1 MTAVVKTTG
10 SISEA
15 LVALQANLPRVGLDR
30 SASIKSDKGSFS
42 YKYAGLNDVNEALLP
57 ALAAVGLAFTAL
69 PTIDGDRFVLGY
81 SLLHTS
87 GQERAGVYPLPDPA
101 RATPQQIGSAIT
113 YARRYCILAVT
124 GLAPDPDDDGQAANH
139 APASQP
145 MERKAERGPAPSDPW
160 ANVEIAKPP
169 VVTDAVWFAKWRER
183 ALLAGTL
190 GELRGLHGEMVEQ
203 HKTRNLTDEDRRDAE
218 ALVVE
223 MKEQVESEASLITET
238 TEPGNPDQAEARLA
252 FVESKS

>member
-1 MTAVVKTTG
+1 MTAAVKTTS
-10 SISEA
+10 SINEA
-15 LVALQANLPRVGLDR
+15 LVALQGNLPRVGLDR

-69 PTIDGDRFVLGY
+69 PMIDGDRFVLAY
-81 SLLHTS
+81 ALRHTS
-87 GQERAGVYPLPDPA
+87 GEELAGLYPLPDPA

-139 APASQP
+139 APAGGRMERP
-145 MERKAERGPAPSDPW
+145 ERKAERGPLPEDPW
-160 ANVEIAKPP
+160 AGHENAKPP
-169 VVTDAVWFAKWRER
+169 VVTDAVWFSKWRER
-183 ALLAGTL
+183 TALAGTI

-203 HKTRNLTDEDRRDAE
+203 HKTRNLTDDDRRDAE
-218 ALVVE
+218 TLLGE
-223 MKEQVESEASLITET
+223 MREQIEAEGALITET
-238 TEPGNPDQAEARLA
+238 QVPA
-252 FVESKS
+252 

>member
-1 MTAVVKTTG
+1 MTAAVKKTG

-15 LVALQANLPRVGLDR
+15 LVALQANLPRVAADR
-30 SASIKSDKGSFS
+30 KANAGTFN

-139 APASQP
+139 APAGER
-145 MERKAERGPAPSDPW
+145 MERKAERGVAPSDPW
-160 ANVEIAKPP
+160 AGVEIAKPP
-169 VVTDAVWFAKWRER
+169 VVTDAVWFSKWRER
-183 ALLAGTL
+183 TALAGTV

-203 HKTRNLTDEDRRDAE
+203 HKTRNLTDDDRRDAE
-218 ALVVE
+218 GLIGE
-223 MKEQVESEASLITET
+223 MREQIESEAALATET
-238 TEPGNPDQAEARLA
+238 EPVKA
-252 FVESKS
+252 